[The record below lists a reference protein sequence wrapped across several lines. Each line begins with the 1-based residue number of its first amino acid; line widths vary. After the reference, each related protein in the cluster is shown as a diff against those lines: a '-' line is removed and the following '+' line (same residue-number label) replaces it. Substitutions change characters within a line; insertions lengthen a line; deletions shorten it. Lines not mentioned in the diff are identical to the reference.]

1 MAKPTEPFPMFISL
15 FACLCLAAT
24 ISADCSVS
32 IANAYYGDLKEPQP
46 LILTENGNDFFYP
59 NAGTLPKLALG
70 TGKSVLIACP
80 GSRNKIAHTNLKEA
94 KATCDSGKNF
104 IVNGVTR
111 PFSTITC
118 DTSPTISTKVLPQK
132 CLGNKT
138 AIAIGFQ
145 LAAKFLATIEV
156 CRNDNTYETYYS
168 KFQLSRKCKQAQSG
182 YPRPTWQP
190 GSHFNGM
197 DVQKLYYWE
206 TQRSAIDRILGP
218 NSPMSKLITRDTRLT
233 RGHLA
238 AKGDFVYG
246 VQQNATFQY
255 LNAAPQWGS
264 FNSKNW
270 EVLESSLRNFTARK
284 SLDIEVY
291 TGVHG
296 EMTMPDIHGNQ
307 RVITISTARSKP
319 MPVPR
324 FFWKVIYHRASRKGT
339 AFVGLNDPFIAYAPS
354 NAYLCNNRIDG
365 QITWLNW
372 SANYTEGLSYACT
385 VGDLSSRIP
394 TIPRLNVV
402 DVLI

>member
-1 MAKPTEPFPMFISL
+1 MVKTTEPFSMLISL

-24 ISADCSVS
+24 VSANCNVS
-32 IANAYYGDLKEPQP
+32 IARGYYGDLKEPQP

-59 NAGTLPKLALG
+59 NTGTPKLLLQRG
-70 TGKSVLIACP
+70 QSVLIACP
-80 GSRNKIAHTNLKEA
+80 GNQNKITNTNVNEA
-94 KATCDSGKNF
+94 KATCESGKNF

-118 DTSPTISTKVLPQK
+118 NTNPAISAKVLPQK

-138 AIAIGFQ
+138 SIAIGFQ
-145 LAAKFLATIEV
+145 MATKFLTTIEV
-156 CRNDNTYETYYS
+156 CRNDITYETYYT
-168 KFQLSRKCKQAQSG
+168 KFQLTRKCKQAQSG

-190 GSHFNGM
+190 GNYFNGM
-197 DVQKLYYWE
+197 DVQQLYYWE
-206 TQRSAIDRILGP
+206 TQRSAIDKILGP
-218 NSPMSKLITRDTRLT
+218 NSPMSKLVTSKVRLT

-264 FNSKNW
+264 FNAKNW
-270 EVLESSLRNFTARK
+270 EVLESSVRNFTARK
-284 SLDIEVY
+284 SLDLEVY

-296 EMTMPDIHGNQ
+296 QMTMPDIRGNQ
-307 RVITISTARSKP
+307 RVITISNGRSKP
-319 MPVPR
+319 MMVPR
-324 FFWKVIYHRASRKGT
+324 FFWKVIYHRPSKKGT
-339 AFVGLNDPFIAYAPS
+339 AFVGLNDPFITSAPS

-365 QITWLNW
+365 KITWLSW

-385 VGDLSSRIP
+385 VGELSSRIP

-402 DVLI
+402 DILI